1 MQFMCFRCQHL
12 NLICFYFQTPCYFY
26 LQEYIICAI
35 IHIIL
40 LPREL
45 PSCSI
50 LPIYHATQ
58 DSTMHRINLEK

>member
-1 MQFMCFRCQHL
+1 MPTFDLFL
-12 NLICFYFQTPCYFY
+12 FSDSLLFY

-35 IHIIL
+35 IHMIL

-50 LPIYHATQ
+50 LPTYHATQ
-58 DSTMHRINLEK
+58 DSTMYRINLEK

>member
-1 MQFMCFRCQHL
+1 MQFMCFRCEHL
-12 NLICFYFQTPCYFY
+12 IYFYFQTPCYFY

-50 LPIYHATQ
+50 LSMYHTKQ
-58 DSTMHRINLEK
+58 DSTMYRINLK